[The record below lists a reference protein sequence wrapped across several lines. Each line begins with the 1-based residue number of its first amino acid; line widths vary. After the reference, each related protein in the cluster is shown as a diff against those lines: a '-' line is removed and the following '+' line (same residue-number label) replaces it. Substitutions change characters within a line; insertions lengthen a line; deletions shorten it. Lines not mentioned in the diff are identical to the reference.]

1 MCSARRSSPFTFD
14 EISKNVFKSVT
25 HAQEIPFAN
34 ERFIFIFIF
43 IYESKMVYFSGP
55 VIFGDFEITPIL
67 TYLNLTDPFT

>member
-25 HAQEIPFAN
+25 QAQEIPFAN
-34 ERFIFIFIF
+34 ERFIFFF

>member
-25 HAQEIPFAN
+25 QAQEIPFAN
-34 ERFIFIFIF
+34 ERFIFI
-43 IYESKMVYFSGP
+43 YQSKMVYFSGP